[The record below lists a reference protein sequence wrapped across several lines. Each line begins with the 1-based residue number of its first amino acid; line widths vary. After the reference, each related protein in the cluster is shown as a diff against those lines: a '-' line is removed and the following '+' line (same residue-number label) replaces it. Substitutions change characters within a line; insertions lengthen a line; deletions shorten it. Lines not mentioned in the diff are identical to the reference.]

1 MEPITFTA
9 FALEG
14 ELDLNR
20 LAARL
25 GISRKYRWEEPMR
38 LNPVTF
44 TPSADGD
51 VLQVYLYSFGGLVF
65 VNGSDD
71 LVARFLDGIGR
82 FGELTGERPQLPYR
96 EEYRLEVNP
105 AVPSTVANAAAV
117 LPAYSQACQEI
128 ICLVLAQSVALERI
142 EEHTDAVLDEVEG
155 LISRLKKGKL
165 ELPDRDLA
173 KLAATVLGFKYASIA
188 QIMVL
193 DKPDI
198 TWDNAEAERFY
209 LTISGLFELRP
220 RYLEIKH
227 KSETL
232 LGVTDVF
239 ANLSHARRSAR
250 LEWIIIIL
258 IAFEIVMALWQKFF
272 GGAP

>member
-1 MEPITFTA
+1 MQPTRFTA
-9 FALEG
+9 FALDG

-20 LAARL
+20 LAGRL
-25 GISRKYRWEEPMR
+25 NISRKYRWEEPMR
-38 LNPVTF
+38 LNPVTL

-51 VLQVYLYSFGGLVF
+51 SLQVYLYSFGGLVF
-65 VNGSDD
+65 VNGDD
-71 LVARFLDGIGR
+71 ELVGRFLEGIGQYA
-82 FGELTGERPQLPYR
+82 EPLKARPQLPYR
-96 EEYRLEVNP
+96 EEYRLEIEPLRP
-105 AVPSTVANAAAV
+105 ASISNDAAL
-117 LPAYSQACQEI
+117 LPAFSQVSQDI

-142 EEHTDAVLDEVEG
+142 EERTDAVLDEVEG
-155 LISRLKKGKL
+155 LIAQLKRGKL

-173 KLAATVLGFKYASIA
+173 RLASIVLGFKYASVA

-209 LTISGLFELRP
+209 LTMAGLFELRP

-232 LGVTDVF
+232 LDVNEVF
-239 ANLSHARRSAR
+239 TSLSHARRSAR
-250 LEWIIIIL
+250 LEWIIILL
-258 IAFEIVMALWQKFF
+258 IAFEIVMTLWEKFW
-272 GGAP
+272 GG

>member
-1 MEPITFTA
+1 MESITFTA
-9 FALEG
+9 FALDA
-14 ELDLNR
+14 ELELNR

-25 GISRKYRWEEPMR
+25 NLGRRYRWEEPMH

-44 TPSADGD
+44 ALSQEGD
-51 VLQVYLYSFGGLVF
+51 DLQVYLYSFGALVF
-65 VNGSDD
+65 LNSSDD
-71 LVARFLDGIGR
+71 LVGRFLDGIGR
-82 FGELTGERPQLPYR
+82 YADSLKARSQLPFR
-96 EEYRLEVNP
+96 EEYRLEV
-105 AVPSTVANAAAV
+105 ASGREATVTNDAAV
-117 LPAYSQACQEI
+117 MTEYSQACQEI

-142 EEHTDAVLDEVEG
+142 EERTDAVLDEVEG
-155 LISRLKKGKL
+155 LIARLKKGKL

-173 KLAATVLGFKYASIA
+173 QLAATVLGFKYASIA

-198 TWDNAEAERFY
+198 TWDNAAAERFY
-209 LTISGLFELRP
+209 LTMAGLFELRP

-258 IAFEIVMALWQKFF
+258 IAFEIVMALWQQYLKVS
-272 GGAP
+272 P